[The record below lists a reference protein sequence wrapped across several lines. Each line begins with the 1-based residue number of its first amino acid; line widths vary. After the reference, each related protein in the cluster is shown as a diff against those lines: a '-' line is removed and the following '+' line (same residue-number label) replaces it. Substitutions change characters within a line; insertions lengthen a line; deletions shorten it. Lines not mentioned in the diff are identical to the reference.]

1 MRLNVFDIQNFK
13 RFFAARS
20 RVFGDV
26 ADSFADQGFGQ
37 RRRQGYFVLFDIC
50 LIVADNLVLFFFI
63 GIFVN
68 HLNGGAETDNVSFGV
83 GDVNNLGTA

>member
-1 MRLNVFDIQNFK
+1 MYLISKISKDFLPPGAVYS
-13 RFFAARS
+13 AMS
-20 RVFGDV
+20 P
-26 ADSFADQGFGQ
+26 DSFADQGFGQ